1 MKQYKYKEKFYKL
14 RVVYTGYFVAFI
26 FLFSLYSYYGS
37 RNALWLMVA
46 LVCAYQFYNTFVSL
60 SNPEEVELSDK
71 VLYFKGFGKIHKYF
85 INEIKDLRIKEFRGS
100 KKIYLRVNKDDFSLL
115 KGRYWV
121 DCLYFEKGDELFEAL
136 LKLEDKIRPHT
147 MKAYARNQA
156 SSSQQKENKKK

>member
-1 MKQYKYKEKFYKL
+1 MPRSSRQKEML
-14 RVVYTGYFVAFI
+14 
-26 FLFSLYSYYGS
+26 LYLQ
-37 RNALWLMVA
+37 RIMLQKTDENHALTV
-46 LVCAYQFYNTFVSL
+46 
-60 SNPEEVELSDK
+60 
-71 VLYFKGFGKIHKYF
+71 
-85 INEIKDLRIKEFRGS
+85 NEIKDLRIKEFRGS